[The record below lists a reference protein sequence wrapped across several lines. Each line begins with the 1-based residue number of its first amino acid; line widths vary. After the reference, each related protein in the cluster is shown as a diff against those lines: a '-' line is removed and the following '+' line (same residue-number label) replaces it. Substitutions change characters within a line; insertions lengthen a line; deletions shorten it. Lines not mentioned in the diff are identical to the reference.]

1 MRENKVTWSD
11 EEQKSY
17 EEHLQKA
24 EPNLHSVQHLIR
36 VREVY
41 DEVVRMDAILNEF
54 FKSLTKTLDKI
65 QKLLKDVTYNDFT
78 KFAKHLLEAVIHAEE
93 DGLIEEQ
100 EFFGQA
106 IQLHDWR
113 PETEKFKVKS
123 YLLELQL

>member
-1 MRENKVTWSD
+1 MKENKVTG
-11 EEQKSY
+11 QTKNKKVTKNIY
-17 EEHLQKA
+17 KNA

-54 FKSLTKTLDKI
+54 LKSNKNTDKI

-106 IQLHDWR
+106 INYMIDAR
-113 PETEKFKVKS
+113 NRKVQGEI
-123 YLLELQL
+123 LPVRITI